1 MQAAL
6 AHTVLL
12 VCDAP
17 QSVSS
22 PWGWDR
28 VSELPFRRETIPTL
42 SCCLPLPSSPSTFSC
57 TAAFWTRSWRN
68 LSWIYQ
74 GRRGKALLCFATL
87 PSQQA
92 LAPGQKAREA
102 QAAIPPGAGSGV
114 SPGGCS
120 LQHGEPSTE
129 QSAVSWVHQ
138 PEICRAV
145 LGKAFPQPLPSQ
157 STGTPQRY
165 AQTGEAP
172 GSWVILGCPS

>member
-74 GRRGKALLCFATL
+74 GRRGKALLFLATL

-129 QSAVSWVHQ
+129 
-138 PEICRAV
+138 
-145 LGKAFPQPLPSQ
+145 
-157 STGTPQRY
+157 
-165 AQTGEAP
+165 
-172 GSWVILGCPS
+172 